1 MIEMEIIQRHANF
14 PGKQSYVGQLSIV
27 VQELD
32 GSVSHS
38 VQIDSNLSKHDIPC
52 HSKGRRQKKKRV
64 GLSTGEEIEIDLTNT
79 DADSPVLW
87 IRQVRTDNNE
97 R

>member
-1 MIEMEIIQRHANF
+1 MEIAQRHTNLR
-14 PGKQSYVGQLSIV
+14 GKQSYVGQLAIV

-32 GSVSHS
+32 GSVNHT

-64 GLSTGEEIEIDLTNT
+64 PLSTGEEIEIDLTNM

-87 IRQVRTDNNE
+87 IR
-97 R
+97 